1 MCMRSL
7 ASRGVRSIRPSSR
20 EDRMNSPASQRDE
33 DEIAKKKVILRK
45 RAQHPAKEAKRARR
59 HAAKMETEGERIF
72 RRLGFM

>member
-1 MCMRSL
+1 
-7 ASRGVRSIRPSSR
+7 
-20 EDRMNSPASQRDE
+20 MNSPASQRDE